1 VVLLNNPVI
10 AAGAPGSLRRPRFR
24 PANGAAFGLPHLNSA
39 TRLSVAAL
47 IVGDQYLYK
56 FAARSLSQ
64 ADEEMLQAQV
74 AHRSFFETPVIRW
87 F

>member
-1 VVLLNNPVI
+1 
-10 AAGAPGSLRRPRFR
+10 
-24 PANGAAFGLPHLNSA
+24 
-39 TRLSVAAL
+39 LSVAAL